1 VRFPWVVAGVPAS
14 SDYIADRGRCG
25 CPARHSDAFDDL
37 EYPHGLHAPAGANK
51 LGPMYQHDHHSHDTS
66 GARALRGALLLTL
79 TFAAVEFV
87 VGWWGGSLALMADAG
102 HMLTDSTALGL
113 AALAAWIATRPA
125 DKRHS
130 WGHGR
135 AEIIAA
141 LINGTAMVV
150 LVGVIVYNA
159 IDRFRNP
166 VEVRGTAVLVVAAI
180 GLVINLGVLRVLHGG
195 RENINVR
202 GAILHVLGDLLGSF
216 AALSSGLVILLTGWM
231 PIDPILSLLICGLI
245 LFAALQLLRTGLGV
259 VMEQVP
265 AALDL
270 EEVRNAMHRI
280 EEVHEIHDLHIWQI
294 SSERVALSA
303 HVVLDDLA
311 SWPEVLERIN
321 KMLLKRFGIDHPTL
335 QPEPVGADDCN
346 HANRHCHG

>member
-1 VRFPWVVAGVPAS
+1 M
-14 SDYIADRGRCG
+14 
-25 CPARHSDAFDDL
+25 H
-37 EYPHGLHAPAGANK
+37 
-51 LGPMYQHDHHSHDTS
+51 QHDHHSHDTS
-66 GARALRGALLLTL
+66 GGKALRSALALTL

-113 AALAAWIATRPA
+113 AAIAAWFATRPA

-141 LINGTAMVV
+141 LINGGAMVV

-159 IDRFRNP
+159 IQRFQNP
-166 VEVRGTAVLVVAAI
+166 VEVRGLAVLVVAAI
-180 GLVINLGVLRVLHGG
+180 GLGINLAVLKVLHGG
-195 RENINVR
+195 QKNINVR
-202 GAILHVLGDLLGSF
+202 GAILHVMGDLLGSV
-216 AALSSGLVILLTGWM
+216 AALTSGAVILLTGWT
-231 PIDPILSLLICGLI
+231 PIDPILSLLICALI
-245 LFAALQLLRTGLGV
+245 LFAAMQLLRTGLGV

-270 EEVRNAMHRI
+270 EAVRNAMQGI
-280 EEVHEIHDLHIWQI
+280 DEVIEIHDLHIWQI

-303 HVVLDDLA
+303 HVVLDDLDT
-311 SWPEVLERIN
+311 WPDLLDRLNE
-321 KMLLKRFGIDHPTL
+321 MLLERFGIDHPTL
-335 QPEPVGADDCN
+335 QPEPVAGTDCN
-346 HANRHCHG
+346 HANAQCHG